1 MNISMNKLLRNELIY
16 ESMFFQTSIIKE
28 SSFAHIENRNSQ
40 FTVTLLVIKIDSNM
54 SFGEDKEDVILE
66 TYR

>member
-1 MNISMNKLLRNELIY
+1 MK
-16 ESMFFQTSIIKE
+16 
-28 SSFAHIENRNSQ
+28 IEILK

-66 TYR
+66 TYRYPIKCQCCPHIETSHLICTAI

>member
-1 MNISMNKLLRNELIY
+1 MNKLLRNELIY

>member
-1 MNISMNKLLRNELIY
+1 MNKLLRNELIY

-66 TYR
+66 KYR